1 MPKRGEIWTVD
12 LVGVGHEQQGSRPV
26 LIISDDALND
36 SGLDLVVA
44 IPITTNLVKYTSR
57 VPIPKGEGGLSEDSS
72 AMCEQILRLDI
83 RLRLKARLGKVT
95 LGTLEKICQKLIVI
109 LGID

>member
-57 VPIPKGEGGLSEDSS
+57 VPIPKGEGGL
-72 AMCEQILRLDI
+72 Q
-83 RLRLKARLGKVT
+83 
-95 LGTLEKICQKLIVI
+95 KIHQQCASRFYA
-109 LGID
+109 